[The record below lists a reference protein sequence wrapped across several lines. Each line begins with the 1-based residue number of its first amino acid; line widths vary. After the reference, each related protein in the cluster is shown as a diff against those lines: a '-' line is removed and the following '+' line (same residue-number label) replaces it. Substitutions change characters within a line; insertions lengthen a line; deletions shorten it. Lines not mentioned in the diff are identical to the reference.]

1 MNKVFIIALP
11 IVIIFLFLLNN
22 WLAKKPKRASKGGAW
37 TVYGTDGC
45 GWTRKQL
52 KELDDKGVQ
61 YTYVNCENEDCGGL
75 TAFPTLK
82 GPDGTTKVGFTT
94 F

>member
-1 MNKVFIIALP
+1 MNKYALLAVTFAACVLLYLVF
-11 IVIIFLFLLNN
+11 FRRTSGFTSE
-22 WLAKKPKRASKGGAW
+22 KSW

-52 KELDDKGVQ
+52 KEMDDKGVP
-61 YTYVNCENEDCGGL
+61 YTYVNCENEDCGD
-75 TAFPTLK
+75 ARSYPTLK
-82 GPDGTTKVGFTT
+82 SNDGETKVGFTT

>member
-1 MNKVFIIALP
+1 MMKLGISFV
-11 IVIIFLFLLNN
+11 IVVIVMLL
-22 WLAKKPKRASKGGAW
+22 WYVYRRKSTSGGGGSW

-52 KELDDKGVQ
+52 KEMDDKGVA
-61 YTYVNCENEDCGGL
+61 YTYVNCETGDCGGISSY
-75 TAFPTLK
+75 PTLK
-82 GPDGTTKVGFTT
+82 SDAGETKVGFTT

>member
-1 MNKVFIIALP
+1 MMALG
-11 IVIIFLFLLNN
+11 ISGVILLLVLG
-22 WLAKKPKRASKGGAW
+22 WFAYTTFFKKRGSSSSSQW

-52 KELDDKGVQ
+52 KEMDDKGVS
-61 YTYVNCENEDCGGL
+61 YTYVNCETGDCGGISSY
-75 TAFPTLK
+75 PTLK
-82 GPDGTTKVGFTT
+82 SDSGETKVGFTT

>member
-1 MNKVFIIALP
+1 MMKLGISFV
-11 IVIIFLFLLNN
+11 IVVIVMLL
-22 WLAKKPKRASKGGAW
+22 WYVYRRKKPSTSSGGSW

-52 KELDDKGVQ
+52 KEMDDKGVA
-61 YTYVNCENEDCGGL
+61 YTYVNCETGDCGSISSY
-75 TAFPTLK
+75 PTLK
-82 GPDGTTKVGFTT
+82 SDAGETKVGFTT